1 MYFAEQKDKTFIFT
15 FHCFYVYEWIWLPW
29 LVCHEGVYLY
39 FLCGTCNTNVIQ
51 PAWPKR
57 QRHRTNRNNKAPFR
71 IYAIFISL
79 SNCYKGTTNI
89 RITSVTVTHRTVS
102 AFDECILIMYMC
114 VPYFVLVLL
123 RICAEFALLAWCL
136 CDLLASATDL
146 KSVSSYLISISIKM
160 LILQVSNW
168 FSCFSEHL

>member
-1 MYFAEQKDKTFIFT
+1 
-15 FHCFYVYEWIWLPW
+15 
-29 LVCHEGVYLY
+29 
-39 FLCGTCNTNVIQ
+39 
-51 PAWPKR
+51 
-57 QRHRTNRNNKAPFR
+57 
-71 IYAIFISL
+71 
-79 SNCYKGTTNI
+79 
-89 RITSVTVTHRTVS
+89 
-102 AFDECILIMYMC
+102 MC